1 VTSSIDHTQ
10 LINSTH
16 NNRIGSLVLTSKSNE
31 HSPRHNTSLLTPTNH
46 EQSTIRKIKSV
57 FERFLFNLCSDNA
70 SFLSIFIRIK

>member
-1 VTSSIDHTQ
+1 MTSSIDHTQ

-46 EQSTIRKIKSV
+46 EQSKIRKMKSV
-57 FERFLFNLCSDNA
+57 F
-70 SFLSIFIRIK
+70 